1 MARIERSRG
10 GRFKVNNPNL
20 QAGLKQEQIQ
30 QQRIIDSLKLQ
41 QKQTEKR
48 DASQLKFMKESEVN
62 EQQNRKLIQD
72 FNNKKFQNRYNAVA
86 KRAETEVASI
96 RGEAA
101 EYQKESEFWQQF
113 TPKLAKDLTSAAEGL
128 YNFADMRYAEKEF
141 AAMRDNGEFD
151 ILKGFYSEQNK
162 LVDEGIVDDMYD
174 ALSNNDLDRFDFL
187 GNTRR
192 KNSYFLG
199 KMVVDEIKNNYDS
212 HVQQKLEIVN
222 NPELNGGRDFR
233 EFLAPDKVR
242 STYKFWGVEQVRR
255 LGLDPKS
262 PAGLEII
269 KLWDDRGRSEE
280 QKARLQIS
288 HFTASD
294 NADQAEK
301 LFFSDPTRDNLNNLN
316 LAIGRIPSK
325 DRNGNIASGV
335 GVFNVRANH
344 EVLIQRLAGNK
355 RYAGNGG
362 FEKLVREVLEQR
374 TPGKDSKQ
382 TWLERHPAL
391 YDFAYEEYTKQQKN
405 RLDQEKEIAEINDA
419 NDVIQIDL
427 DIENGNINLDDFS
440 AGGDRE
446 KLEARTRTA
455 SAAVRTHIH
464 DVLGYNP
471 KIMDSFGQSE
481 LLRKAHRD
489 GDFTGFMFTYRTLT
503 DTQRREFDVFRKDL
517 LDLQEAYG
525 GDYVDDVRN
534 KADEIIAHASGLYT
548 ISDRKHPTA
557 FGAVDALEQSYY
569 YHFNNLRD
577 EENARKR
584 SDKAWELA
592 QKPVDERTGMFRT
605 QTPAQ
610 GTAGAG
616 QEKTIWLQFSNVDE
630 NSQGVSYGFIDAE
643 INYNNKTPNDL
654 ISAGLIVDKKTLGR
668 FALDINSGA
677 DTLIYPQRVRDLA
690 DITGIPK
697 RDIMNRVL
705 EFNKY
710 DQRIPADFS
719 SVVRTP
725 WNVKPRH
732 HFASLVR
739 DYYGD
744 DIPVTPFAA
753 AFKENLTGIDAIRY
767 NYDESQGELDMANTI
782 RLGRDYGVFYNAF
795 TNSFIQR

>member
-1 MARIERSRG
+1 M
-10 GRFKVNNPNL
+10 
-20 QAGLKQEQIQ
+20 
-30 QQRIIDSLKLQ
+30 
-41 QKQTEKR
+41 EKS
-48 DASQLKFMKESEVN
+48 DIN
-62 EQQNRKLIQD
+62 EAQNRKIIQD
-72 FNNKKFQNRYNAVA
+72 LEDKKFQNRYNAVS
-86 KRAETEVASI
+86 KRGTREVENL
-96 RGEAA
+96 RGQAD
-101 EYQKESEFWQQF
+101 EYRKESEFWQQF
-113 TPKLAKDLTSAAEGL
+113 TPKLAKDLTSAAEGI

-162 LVDEGIVDDMYD
+162 LVDEGIVDDMYV
-174 ALSNNDLDRFDFL
+174 ALSTGDLDRFDFL

-192 KNSYFLG
+192 KNSYHLG
-199 KMVVDEIKNNYDS
+199 KMIVDEIKSNYEL
-212 HVQQKLEIVN
+212 HVQQKLEIVD

-233 EFLAPDKVR
+233 EFLAVDKVR

-280 QKARLQIS
+280 EKARLRIS

-325 DRNGNIASGV
+325 DRNGNIARGV

-344 EVLIQRLAGNK
+344 ELLIQRLAGNK

-362 FEKLVREVLEQR
+362 FEKLVREVLEQK
-374 TPGKDSKQ
+374 TPGKDNKQ

-391 YDFAYEEYTKQQKN
+391 YDFAYEEYNRQQKI
-405 RLDQEKEIAEINDA
+405 RLEKEKEVSEINDA
-419 NDVIQIDL
+419 NDAIQIDL

-455 SAAVRTHIH
+455 SAAIRNHIH
-464 DVLGYNP
+464 DLLGYNP

-489 GDFTGFMFTYRTLT
+489 GDFVGFMFTYRSISEP
-503 DTQRREFDVFRKDL
+503 QRREFDVFRKDL
-517 LDLQEAYG
+517 TDLQEAYG
-525 GDYVDDVRN
+525 GDYVGDIRKQAVERI
-534 KADEIIAHASGLYT
+534 KTASGLNS
-548 ISDRKHPTA
+548 ISDRSHPTA
-557 FGAVDALEQSYY
+557 FDAVDALEQSYY

-577 EENARKR
+577 EENARIR

-592 QKPVDERTGMFRT
+592 QKAVDDRTGMFRT
-605 QTPAQ
+605 QTAAE
-610 GTAGAG
+610 GTAGSG

-630 NSQGVSYGFIDAE
+630 KSRALSRGAIEAE
-643 INYNNKTPNDL
+643 IYYNNKTPNDL
-654 ISAGLIVDKKTLGR
+654 ISAGTIVDKKTLGR

-677 DTLIYPQRVRDLA
+677 DNLLYPQSVRDLA
-690 DITGIPK
+690 DLTGIPK

-705 EFNKY
+705 EVNKY
-710 DQRIPADFS
+710 DQRIPADYT
-719 SVVRTP
+719 SVAMTP
-725 WNVKPRH
+725 KYIKPRH
-732 HFASLVR
+732 AFANMVR
-739 DYYGD
+739 DWYGT
-744 DIPVTPFAA
+744 DIPVTPFVAA
-753 AFKENLTGIDAIRY
+753 TREQLTGIDAIRF
-767 NYDESQGELDMANTI
+767 NYDESLGELDIANTI
-782 RLGRDYGVFYNAF
+782 RLGRDYGVFYNPF
-795 TNSFIQR
+795 NNSFIQR

>member
-30 QQRIIDSLKLQ
+30 QQRIIDSLRLQ

-62 EQQNRKLIQD
+62 EQQNRQIIQNLD
-72 FNNKKFQNRYNAVA
+72 NKKFQNRYNAVA
-86 KRAETEVASI
+86 KRAQTEVANLK
-96 RGEAA
+96 GQAD
-101 EYQKESEFWQQF
+101 EYRKESEFWQQF

-141 AAMRDNGEFD
+141 AAMKENGELD
-151 ILKGFYSEQNK
+151 ILNGLYDEQNR
-162 LVDEGIVDDMYD
+162 LVDEGSVDERFE
-174 ALSNNDLDRFDFL
+174 ALRKLDLDLVDFL

-199 KMVVDEIKNNYDS
+199 KMIYDEIKSNYDIHES
-212 HVQQKLEIVN
+212 RWLQILES
-222 NPELNGGRDFR
+222 R
-233 EFLAPDKVR
+233 EEGSSFLTLDKVR
-242 STYKFWGVEQVRR
+242 SSYRFRGLEQVKE
-255 LGLDPKS
+255 LGLNPKS
-262 PAGLEII
+262 PAGMNII
-269 KLWDDRGRSEE
+269 KLWDDRGRAREE
-280 QKARLQIS
+280 EKRLEYTFQS
-288 HFTASD
+288 TTD
-294 NADQAEK
+294 NANQSER
-301 LFFSDPTRDNLNNLN
+301 LFLADPTRDNLNNFVIDL
-316 LAIGRIPSK
+316 GRIPSK
-325 DRNGNIASGV
+325 DRNGRISRGIGTVNIRASY
-335 GVFNVRANH
+335 
-344 EVLIQRLAGNK
+344 EVAIQRLVGN
-355 RYAGNGG
+355 RRFSGNGG
-362 FEKLVREVLEQR
+362 FAKFEDEVLNQII
-374 TPGKDSKQ
+374 PGKDAKQ
-382 TWLERHPAL
+382 TWVERHPAL
-391 YDFAYEEYTKQQKN
+391 YEFAQEEYYKQQK
-405 RLDQEKEIAEINDA
+405 LTLEKEKEIAEINDA

-446 KLEARTRTA
+446 KLEAKTRTA

-517 LDLQEAYG
+517 TDLQEAYG
-525 GDYVDDVRN
+525 GDYVDDIRK

-577 EENARKR
+577 EENPRTR

-616 QEKTIWLQFSNVDE
+616 QEKTIWLQFSNTDE
-630 NSQGVSYGFIDAE
+630 QSRGLSRGAIEAE
-643 INYNNKTPNDL
+643 LYYNNKTPNDL
-654 ISAGLIVDKKTLGR
+654 ISAGTIVDKKTLGR
-668 FALDINSGA
+668 FALDINSGT
-677 DTLIYPQRVRDLA
+677 DNLIYPQSVRDLA
-690 DITGIPK
+690 DLTGIPK

-705 EFNKY
+705 EVNKY
-710 DQRIPADFS
+710 DQRIPADYT
-719 SVVRTP
+719 SVAMTP
-725 WNVKPRH
+725 KYIKPRH
-732 HFASLVR
+732 AFANLVR
-739 DYYGD
+739 DWYGD
-744 DIPVTPFAA
+744 DIPVTPFVAA
-753 AFKENLTGIDAIRY
+753 TRKQLTGIDAIRFE
-767 NYDESQGELDMANTI
+767 YDESKDGPLDIANTI
-782 RLGRDYGVFYNAF
+782 RLGRDFGVFYNPF
-795 TNSFIQR
+795 NNSFIQR